1 VRSAGLRKAREVGA
15 LVKRRLDV
23 GFPKGKVGPGVQPH
37 KLEEAVKILELILN
51 GGSGYDPPLL

>member
-1 VRSAGLRKAREVGA
+1 MGA